1 MGTSCEMSGRFS
13 TGSPSP
19 GKVCPLINAVLH
31 VCIEQTYL
39 DAVEQPSRPEFCDV
53 RGRATRNQQRPL
65 SRSHVRHPT
74 HLQDRQWPYCLPTA
88 VRAGTTEARPHL
100 ADRPPLAS
108 LQDATT
114 TRQLVYIVP
123 PSARLQRNSE
133 WHSRASGE
141 RNGGAGAAC
150 DELAGRTFVALPK
163 GTGLDMVACSNV
175 PRGVATP
182 FMWGLEVQL
191 YEHRLIYAVH

>member
-1 MGTSCEMSGRFS
+1 MGCDKQGLPSPRVRRIPTHPCLMSQSICITKVWEPFSYSSRRLVMGTSCEMSGRFS

-39 DAVEQPSRPEFCDV
+39 DTVEQPSRPEFCDV

-88 VRAGTTEARPHL
+88 VRAGTTETRPHL

-108 LQDATT
+108 LHHNA
-114 TRQLVYIVP
+114 
-123 PSARLQRNSE
+123 SAGIHCSPIRPTS
-133 WHSRASGE
+133 A
-141 RNGGAGAAC
+141 
-150 DELAGRTFVALPK
+150 EL
-163 GTGLDMVACSNV
+163 
-175 PRGVATP
+175 
-182 FMWGLEVQL
+182 
-191 YEHRLIYAVH
+191 